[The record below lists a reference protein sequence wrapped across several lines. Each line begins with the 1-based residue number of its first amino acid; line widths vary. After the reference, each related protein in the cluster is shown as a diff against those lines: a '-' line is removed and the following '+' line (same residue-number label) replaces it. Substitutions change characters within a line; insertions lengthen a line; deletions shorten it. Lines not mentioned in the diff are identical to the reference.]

1 MDRDQKIR
9 TRVTMVTI
17 INSLE
22 LDDILSIVASDTKW
36 VSLRQTM
43 VEHVVKSFPLL
54 SADKVK
60 EFIDSTIGNVV
71 KAYDDLK
78 DNKPEGIDAAKL
90 QLWREVWMREKEKTR
105 RADDIDSRFVLSKKR
120 RLSLAA
126 QATDVSS
133 SDQPL
138 ARDDALA
145 KTEFN
150 SECSF
155 SIGIP
160 KQAISVLSKLGSG
173 SYGTVSKCQIK
184 GISFLPESVPW
195 CCKEFKG
202 GIKSQLKNFGIES
215 SIQLLHPGI
224 VRPIAHT
231 RSRPWMLI
239 FPFYNGG
246 SLGDLLEIVPY
257 PAHLAR
263 VVAIQEGRG
272 KPLPPKE
279 AKLVSDEEREREKIL
294 CIYAPSLIHAFVQ
307 ALARAHEE
315 YILHNDLHP

>member
-22 LDDILSIVASDTKW
+22 LDDILCIVASDTKW

-54 SADKVK
+54 SANKVK

-126 QATDVSS
+126 QAADVSS

-160 KQAISVLSKLGSG
+160 KQAISILSKLGSG

-202 GIKSQLKNFGIES
+202 GVKSQLKNFGIES

-231 RSRPWMLI
+231 RSRP
-239 FPFYNGG
+239 G
-246 SLGDLLEIVPY
+246 
-257 PAHLAR
+257 
-263 VVAIQEGRG
+263 
-272 KPLPPKE
+272 
-279 AKLVSDEEREREKIL
+279 
-294 CIYAPSLIHAFVQ
+294 C
-307 ALARAHEE
+307 
-315 YILHNDLHP
+315 